1 MPRYRHAEPRPVDHL
16 VEGER
21 WPNGRL
27 QDGAPPEAVHA
38 QAVGKRLHYQMQGRT
53 KKEVAALADITENA
67 LGRLMRGEAWGALPI
82 IIRLEQ
88 ALSAD
93 LWCGK
98 GHELLPT

>member
-1 MPRYRHAEPRPVDHL
+1 MPRYRHAAPRPADHL
-16 VEGER
+16 ADGER

-27 QDGAPPEAVHA
+27 QDDAPPEAVHA
-38 QAVGKRLHYQMQGRT
+38 QAVSKRLHYQMHGRT

-67 LGRLMRGEAWGALPI
+67 LGRLMRGEAWGALPV

-98 GHELLPT
+98 DHGSAT